1 MNKSSLWLCG
11 AVVAVVLVSFSRS
24 NPSAPPSAPTSQGG
38 SKLGGAMEEIGGAV
52 KALQEALKKD
62 DGLAAAL
69 PDVWKAQRAVIDA
82 KSELPKAVSDMTDEK
97 AKHKAEIAYHTQMQ
111 DLLRAFLDV
120 ETAVIN
126 GDAKKAEKALR
137 QADNLKSAGHGQ
149 FRPRDGK

>member
-1 MNKSSLWLCG
+1 
-11 AVVAVVLVSFSRS
+11 
-24 NPSAPPSAPTSQGG
+24 
-38 SKLGGAMEEIGGAV
+38 
-52 KALQEALKKD
+52 
-62 DGLAAAL
+62 
-69 PDVWKAQRAVIDA
+69 
-82 KSELPKAVSDMTDEK
+82 
-97 AKHKAEIAYHTQMQ
+97 MQ